1 MNREY
6 LEQIKSRPELWDHF
20 TRKEEYNPEFRD
32 QYDRFPYYL
41 SKTRDIFEPNVS
53 EFLIDSGYKPE
64 YPDGKKFAVC
74 LTHDID
80 IVFRTIPGRGF
91 QVAKSLYKR
100 DLNGFSNSL
109 KGIFNK
115 RDPLCNFGERM
126 DLEEQYGA
134 KSSFCFLALQPGDQ
148 DY

>member
-6 LEQIKSRPELWDHF
+6 LEKMKSRPELWDHF

-41 SKTRDIFEPNVS
+41 SKTRDIFQPDVS
-53 EFLIDSGYKPE
+53 RFLIDSGYKPE

-80 IVFRTIPGRGF
+80 SVFRSIPGRGF
-91 QVAKSLYKR
+91 HVAKSLYKR
-100 DLNGFSNSL
+100 DKNDFSRSI
-109 KGIFNK
+109 KGTFNK
-115 RDPLCNFGERM
+115 
-126 DLEEQYGA
+126 
-134 KSSFCFLALQPGDQ
+134 KSHCVILKRL
-148 DY
+148 